1 MNALT
6 KISVTGL
13 TAASFALTAGVAMA
27 AKVKGPK
34 EKCFGITK
42 AGENDCGN
50 LSGTHSCQGQST
62 VDYAIDEWQFVPK
75 GTCTTTVV
83 TDAEGHA
90 HKGLTKAEAKAMLA
104 KK

>member
-1 MNALT
+1 MNAYT
-6 KISVTGL
+6 KIGVTTF
-13 TAASFALTAGVAMA
+13 TAVSFVLAAGAAQA

-50 LSGTHSCQGQST
+50 LAGTHSCQGQAT
-62 VDYAIDEWQFVPK
+62 VDYAADEWVFVPK
-75 GTCTTTVV
+75 GTCSDTVV

-90 HKGLTKAEAKAMLA
+90 HKGITKAEAKALLA